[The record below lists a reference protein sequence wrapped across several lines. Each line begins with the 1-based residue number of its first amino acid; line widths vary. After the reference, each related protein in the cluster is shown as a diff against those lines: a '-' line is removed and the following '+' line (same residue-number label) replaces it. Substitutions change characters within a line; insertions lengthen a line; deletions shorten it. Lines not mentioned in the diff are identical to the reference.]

1 MTAAFARTDDFASS
15 VPAASP
21 LPIPAGATSLLRF
34 ITCGSVDDGKS
45 TLIGRLLY
53 DANAVFDDQLEA
65 LKRDSKKFGTTG
77 EDLDFALLV
86 DGLSAEREQG
96 ITIDV
101 AYRYFSTSK
110 RAFIIADTPG
120 HEQYTRN
127 MATGASQA
135 ELAVI
140 LVDAR
145 KGILP
150 QTRRHSFITSM
161 VGIKSVVVA
170 INKMDLVGFDQAVFD
185 GIVAGYKEI
194 LPQLGFTDVSYIP
207 LSAKNGDNIT
217 TRSAN
222 TPWYSGET
230 LLERLESA
238 TPATLLEDDQPFR
251 LPVQWVNRP
260 NLDFRGYCG
269 EIAGG
274 SIRRG
279 DAVTVLPAGRQ
290 TRVKAVYGPSGEVES
305 AGAGEAVTLT
315 LADEV
320 DVSRGDVIVRPGDTV
335 AAEKSVKAEI
345 LWMVDRPL
353 IAGARL
359 IAKLGPAQTPASVR
373 TLDHAIDIHTYEPK
387 PADALLMNEI
397 GRVTVAFDRP
407 AVALPY
413 AENRELGAFILIDQL
428 SNETVA
434 LGLVRETTGRVTAI
448 GDAAL
453 PVAEPLSGVERAKAL
468 WFGADTMRR
477 PERRPGVVRFR
488 ALASLVVALVALL
501 LGLGV
506 LSALVLGILDFLFRP
521 FLRQAVDRTERH
533 PDEPADPTVV
543 GDGAGI

>member
-1 MTAAFARTDDFASS
+1 MDSLARIADAEFAGPAPDS
-15 VPAASP
+15 VA
-21 LPIPAGATSLLRF
+21 IPAPAESLLRF

-77 EDLDFALLV
+77 DDLDFALLV

-101 AYRYFSTSK
+101 AYRYFSTPK

-127 MATGASQA
+127 MATGASSA

-161 VGIKSVVVA
+161 LGVKSVIIA

-185 GIVAGYKEI
+185 RIVAAYKEI
-194 LPQLGFTDVSYIP
+194 LPALGFTDVSYIP

-217 TRSAN
+217 SRSPH

-238 TPATLLEDDQPFR
+238 TPATFEADGASFR
-251 LPVQWVNRP
+251 MPVQWVNRP

-269 EIAGG
+269 TIAGG
-274 SIRRG
+274 RVAKG
-279 DAVTVLPAGRQ
+279 DPVTALPNGGTSRI
-290 TRVKAVYGPSGEVES
+290 KAVYGPGGEVMS
-305 AGAGEAVTLT
+305 AGTGEAITVTLE
-315 LADEV
+315 DEV
-320 DVSRGDVIVRPGDTV
+320 DLSRGDVLVVSGDPV
-335 AAEKSVKAEI
+335 AAHKSVKAEI

-353 IAGARL
+353 ISGGRFVAR
-359 IAKLGPAQTPASVR
+359 IGTAQTPATVKS
-373 TLDHAIDIHTYEPK
+373 LDKAIDIHSYEPRD
-387 PADALLMNEI
+387 ANALLMNEI
-397 GRVTVAFDRP
+397 GRVTVVFDRP
-407 AVALPY
+407 PVTVPY
-413 AENRELGAFILIDQL
+413 QENRDLGAFILIDQL
-428 SNETVA
+428 TNETVA
-434 LGLVRETTGRVTAI
+434 LGLVRAVGADAPRFET
-448 GDAAL
+448 AAPL
-453 PVAEPLSGVERAKAL
+453 AEPTASERAKRA
-468 WFGADTMRR
+468 WFGADVAMH
-477 PERRPGVVRFR
+477 PERASGVLRFR
-488 ALASLVVALVALL
+488 ALAAVLIALL
-501 LGLGV
+501 ALALGLGWF
-506 LSALVLGILDFLFRP
+506 AAAVLGLADFALRP
-521 FLRQAVDRTERH
+521 LLRQAVGGTE
-533 PDEPADPTVV
+533 PGPGAASDPTTVR
-543 GDGAGI
+543 DGAGI